1 MNTITLEIDG
11 LISADNKSPE
21 EIDPIAKLGDQIIL
35 RDGYCFRS
43 FFKMLSAYPVLERLS
58 EFFPGV
64 MQRYR
69 EICDEGSENPETGSL
84 EFGKTVEM
92 IGFPGKPRLEIYNSF
107 RNTSPGDSTELRSI
121 GLSGLLNIPIKLGRL
136 HHIVFGDKVNMF
148 EFETVYTFFEFIDG
162 IAWELGFLTTSGEC
176 QIRR

>member
-1 MNTITLEIDG
+1 MHTITLDIDG
-11 LISADNKSPE
+11 SIRADNMNPGN
-21 EIDPIAKLGDQIIL
+21 IDPIAKLGDRVVL
-35 RDGYCFRS
+35 MDNYCFRS

-69 EICDEGSENPETGSL
+69 EISGESSENPETGSL

-107 RNTSPGDSTELRSI
+107 RNSSPGESTEIRSI
-121 GLSGLLNIPIKLGRL
+121 GLSALLNIPIKLGRL
-136 HHIVFGDKVNMF
+136 HHIVFGDKVNVF